1 MMDTVQH
8 APRLNSESTVF
19 VVDDDVSV
27 RESLE
32 LLIFQAG
39 LRPQIFSS
47 AREFLAHPRVNV
59 PRCLVLDIGLPDLNG
74 LDLQQS
80 IATDQARMPIIFV
93 TGYEDVPTTVRAM
106 KAGAFEFLTKPF
118 VEGVLL
124 DAIQN
129 ALDRSATAVSEEAE
143 LEGHRKRYSSLT
155 PREREVM
162 ELVTS
167 GFLNKQIG
175 DELGISIITVKAH
188 RGSVMRKMAA
198 DSVAQLVKIHARLCL
213 SSALS

>member
-1 MMDTVQH
+1 MDTVQH

>member
-1 MMDTVQH
+1 M
-8 APRLNSESTVF
+8 
-19 VVDDDVSV
+19 
-27 RESLE
+27 
-32 LLIFQAG
+32 
-39 LRPQIFSS
+39 
-47 AREFLAHPRVNV
+47 
-59 PRCLVLDIGLPDLNG
+59 LDIGLPDLNG